1 MWGVSHRW
9 GGGLSFFYLVGGG
22 GGGGVSPIL
31 GDHSFFYFGSGC
43 SVWAFFTEVLT
54 FADIG
59 RRSGPMLTFADS
71 VVGVGAQKLPK
82 KC

>member
-1 MWGVSHRW
+1 M
-9 GGGLSFFYLVGGG
+9 LTFADQGGG
-22 GGGGVSPIL
+22 GRTKLLTFADI
-31 GDHSFFYFGSGC
+31 FFLLN